1 MKENEP
7 MQEKIGQI
15 QILEQNL
22 HSIISQR
29 QNFQAQEMEVES
41 SLSELSK
48 TKNAYKIIGNIM
60 VASDAESL
68 KTELSSKKEM
78 LDIRIKSIQKQE
90 EKIKQ
95 KISDIQK
102 EVMDS
107 MKKK

>member
-1 MKENEP
+1 MKENEN
-7 MQEKIGQI
+7 MQENIGQI

-22 HSIISQR
+22 HSIIQQR

-48 TKNAYKIIGNIM
+48 TKSAYKIIGNIM

-90 EKIKQ
+90 EKIKL